1 LTFIKLSGII
11 YIEGN
16 EKKSGQGQCRVER
29 TTHPRVSAIVGAM
42 PHTMKGRYT
51 MMNRTA
57 YDLEVYA
64 HCKYFNHK
72 EGNPST
78 IITYKD
84 VIKTEVKTIAPE
96 ELEGFDQFDDYNEY
110 LILTFKNGETATF
123 RNSYVDLFRHYGN

>member
-1 LTFIKLSGII
+1 
-11 YIEGN
+11 
-16 EKKSGQGQCRVER
+16 
-29 TTHPRVSAIVGAM
+29 M

-51 MMNRTA
+51 MNRTA
-57 YDLEVYA
+57 YDLEIYCY
-64 HCKYFNHK
+64 CKYTKCEN
-72 EGNPST
+72 GNPST

-123 RNSYVDLFRHYGN
+123 RNSYVDLFRH